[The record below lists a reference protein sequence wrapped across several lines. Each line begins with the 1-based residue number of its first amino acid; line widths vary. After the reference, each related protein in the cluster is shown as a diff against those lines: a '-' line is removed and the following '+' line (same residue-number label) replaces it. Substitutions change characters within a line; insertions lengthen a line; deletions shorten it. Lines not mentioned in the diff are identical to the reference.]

1 MRIFLLQPMLPM
13 VVAAC
18 VAWAGAAHAKP
29 EKAAKPAASAEA
41 TPQAAGEH
49 AEAPLPDPKTLP
61 ALPKLEAP
69 VKPVSTPEAD
79 AELEA
84 FLGRL
89 TSDDAKTREAAREA
103 IAGATQPTWLGA
115 ARAKIQDIRG
125 TLDRDKAPRIIED
138 ARKAVR
144 EERRKAGKTKSGQA
158 KNKSKKDDDEEEDDW
173 LEFLQ
178 AKSKRSDGTWKEMVE
193 LLGCIRVL
201 AAIGTTPAVREIVEL
216 RANFGDMLRVDLQR
230 QIRKLGDKAVPALI
244 EARRN
249 DAQIVTRFAEIELD
263 KLGRAIPGEAVGTSD
278 PQVLADV
285 LRAFGRTRDVDAV
298 RVALSFANHERRKV
312 RDAAREAIGA
322 IGEPGRW
329 QLRDAFEDLRGE
341 KPPKSAAWDDVAKW
355 IFHLYDRGR
364 LAEVERALEGGF
376 ELAKAG
382 KHEGAIAK
390 FDDVLAR
397 DPLAPRRS
405 EMVASYLEVARA
417 TSHDEADA
425 RLALLRKALRL
436 DPEHASHAKT
446 EAEIAFTEAKK
457 LEAQGRPDAFLLRRA
472 IELDPEHA
480 DAKQALATFDQRVV
494 TPETSNVRW
503 AAAGGIGAS
512 AFLIAGAIALWGRKK
527 PRGRVRPE
535 AAGRDVAEP

>member
-1 MRIFLLQPMLPM
+1 MM
-13 VVAAC
+13 AT
-18 VAWAGAAHAKP
+18 GSAHAGPK
-29 EKAAKPAASAEA
+29 KAASASPKASADASAPEV
-41 TPQAAGEH
+41 PGEH

-61 ALPKLEAP
+61 ALPKMEAIP
-69 VKPVSTPEAD
+69 KPTSSPDAD

-84 FLGRL
+84 LLGRL
-89 TSDDAKTREAAREA
+89 TSDDPKTRDAARAA
-103 IAGATQPTWLGA
+103 IATATQPTWLGSA
-115 ARAKIQDIRG
+115 HAKIQEIRG
-125 TLDRDKAPRIIED
+125 SIDRDRAPRLIED

-144 EERRKAGKTKSGQA
+144 EERRKAGKTRSGKA
-158 KNKSKKDDDEEEDDW
+158 GGKSKKDDDDEEQDDW

-178 AKSKRSDGTWKEMVE
+178 GAPGKKGRDTTWRELVE
-193 LLGCIRVL
+193 LLGCVRVL
-201 AAIGTTPAVREIVEL
+201 SAIGTTPAVRELVEL

-244 EARRN
+244 EARKH
-249 DAQIVTRFAEIELD
+249 DAQIVTRFAELELD

-341 KPPKSAAWDDVAKW
+341 KPPKSASWEDVAKW
-355 IFHLYDRGR
+355 IFHLYDHGR
-364 LAEVERALEGGF
+364 LADVERALEGGF
-376 ELAKAG
+376 ALAKEG
-382 KHEGAIAK
+382 KHDAAIAK

-405 EMVASYLEVARA
+405 EMVPSYLAVARA
-417 TSHDEADA
+417 TSYDDPDA

-436 DPEHASHAKT
+436 DPDHESHAKT

-472 IELDPEHA
+472 LELDPDHQG
-480 DAKQALATFDQRVV
+480 AKDALAGFDQRVIA
-494 TPETSNVRW
+494 PPASNVRW
-503 AAAGGIGAS
+503 AAAGGIGAGT
-512 AFLIAGAIALWGRKK
+512 LVIAGAIALWGRKRQ
-527 PRGRVRPE
+527 RGHLPAPSPSRNT
-535 AAGRDVAEP
+535 